1 MFSGIMHPFDDIL
14 NGIIALAALSFA
26 ISYAISQWRM
36 GSTKATTEAVTAY
49 EKELCIVKQ
58 SLERISVENQEKDK
72 QIASLQGQINILK
85 SIPLVNIDTTLKE
98 ISNFNKNLYEINSKI
113 LERLNNDAVILAK
126 DTKNIA
132 GKVEDVRTNLKK

>member
-1 MFSGIMHPFDDIL
+1 
-14 NGIIALAALSFA
+14 
-26 ISYAISQWRM
+26 
-36 GSTKATTEAVTAY
+36 
-49 EKELCIVKQ
+49 
-58 SLERISVENQEKDK
+58 
-72 QIASLQGQINILK
+72 
-85 SIPLVNIDTTLKE
+85 LVNIDTTLKE